1 MALSMDEL
9 RRELVMA
16 AKYEIIEQDI
26 KQQIVEGNF
35 LPGDKI
41 YSEADLRSKYEVSN
55 TTVVKA
61 LNNLVSEGY
70 LIRIQGKGTYVRR
83 NMVKRKVLFSESFPA
98 EKIKGKKIIENTD
111 TIINYPLTNVEL
123 SKKLG
128 DLTGK
133 EPLIHI
139 TQIAYIN
146 GIPWKI
152 QNRYILEKHM
162 TEVGIE
168 NIRQGGSVTK
178 QLLQDT
184 SDLHADISINVIN
197 IEKSDDKLVLI
208 QDYINEYYKDVCKI
222 AYFDIE
228 KITKNATNQVLEYT
242 RSFIDP
248 EYYHI
253 DITT

>member
-1 MALSMDEL
+1 
-9 RRELVMA
+9 MA

-26 KQQIVEGNF
+26 KQKIVEGVF

-83 NMVKRKVLFSESFPA
+83 NMVKRKVLFSESFPS
-98 EKIKGKKIIENTD
+98 EKIKDKKIIENTE
-111 TIINYPLTNVEL
+111 TIIKYPLTNDAL
-123 SKKLG
+123 AKKLG

-146 GIPWKI
+146 GTPWKI
-152 QNRYILEKHM
+152 QNRYLLNKYVTDE
-162 TEVGIE
+162 GIE

-184 SDLHADISINVIN
+184 SDLHADISINVTN
-197 IEKSDDKLVLI
+197 IEKDDEKLVLI
-208 QDYINEYYKDVCKI
+208 QDYIKEHYKDIFKI

-228 KITKNATNQVLEYT
+228 KLTKNAENQIVEYT